1 MILGFVSFILALTV
15 EFGANIPHDL
25 FMAFEWAHFLIFACA
40 MLYVANALLASVRT
54 PSPPVSSNSRMTPAY
69 HPGAHAPSS
78 APRQPPPRANWYTKC
93 A

>member
-15 EFGANIPHDL
+15 EFGASIPYDL

-54 PSPPVSSNSRMTPAY
+54 HLSSLLRW
-69 HPGAHAPSS
+69 
-78 APRQPPPRANWYTKC
+78 PPRATKPR